1 MSVSGF
7 NTALIVIARNEERCI
22 GRCLTSAAPYVD
34 ELLLLDTG
42 STDRT
47 IEIAREAGARVVH
60 FQWIDDFAAA
70 RNAALDTVDT
80 SWRIILDA
88 DEWFDD
94 SAMVLRELRGMEPTF
109 VGTLNVCSLLDTD
122 TNTGL
127 PLQTSNWLSRV
138 LPPKVRYAGR
148 IHENPVHSLPIRR
161 LPVTVWHDGYIET
174 QRVRKQG
181 RNLALLQRAVAEQP
195 QDSYF
200 RYQLAREQEQA
211 GQSEAAAKSYLEA
224 LREQPHIAP

>member
-7 NTALIVIARNEERCI
+7 STALIVIARNEERCI

-47 IEIAREAGARVVH
+47 IDIAQEAGARVVH

-109 VGTLNVCSLLDTD
+109 VGTLNVCSLLDAD

-127 PLQTSNWLSRV
+127 PLQTSDWLSRV

-148 IHENPVHSLPIRR
+148 IHENPV
-161 LPVTVWHDGYIET
+161 
-174 QRVRKQG
+174 
-181 RNLALLQRAVAEQP
+181 NP
-195 QDSYF
+195 QTMQMAD
-200 RYQLAREQEQA
+200 
-211 GQSEAAAKSYLEA
+211 
-224 LREQPHIAP
+224 